1 MTCNLDNARRFQSR
15 LSDGVYLFMYLFSS
29 FLFPVFFLVRLWFV
43 KMSIQDWNFIQFQS
57 LSVAMS
63 ELVLLV
69 CFSNVC
75 PTRCWVH
82 WPHRSSSQHVW
93 QHAWIWR
100 NSRWGRYRMPDIVCL
115 RHYECPMRRLKWFNK
130 NTLQKKKK
138 KIWKC
143 YTLYAMLYLYL
154 KHNFPWL
161 KGKKTMNAV
170 LKLIFTLHHVTA
182 YNHITKE
189 LWWWGNMHQ

>member
-15 LSDGVYLFMYLFSS
+15 LSDGVYLFMYLFYS
-29 FLFPVFFLVRLWFV
+29 FLFPVFFLVWLWFV
-43 KMSIQDWNFIQFQS
+43 KMSIQDWNLIQFQS

-69 CFSNVC
+69 CFSNVF
-75 PTRCWVH
+75 PTCCWVH

-100 NSRWGRYRMPDIVCL
+100 NSRWGRYCMPDIVCL
-115 RHYECPMRRLKWFNK
+115 RHYECPMQGSNGSIKLHYIILKKKVKMIHLVCYAIFILK
-130 NTLQKKKK
+130 NTLFHEK
-138 KIWKC
+138 
-143 YTLYAMLYLYL
+143 
-154 KHNFPWL
+154 WL

-170 LKLIFTLHHVTA
+170 LI
-182 YNHITKE
+182 N
-189 LWWWGNMHQ
+189 